1 MEALSP
7 ALYAIL
13 ASEGRSDL
21 TNPQKSIAA
30 SVLLAAEVWDHSLG
44 RFQPT
49 LSRWQAAA
57 PCRPGPPYPDPPG
70 HFS

>member
-30 SVLLAAEVWDHSLG
+30 SVLLATEVWDLLNAG
-44 RFQPT
+44 I
-49 LSRWQAAA
+49 L
-57 PCRPGPPYPDPPG
+57 
-70 HFS
+70 